1 MEKTQQMSYPNL
13 SKMALDILSIPA
25 MSVNPERLFSSAKV
39 CITELRNKLGMDILE
54 AFKCLKSWY
63 KIQGFR
69 EGSKFQE
76 EIFGI

>member
-1 MEKTQQMSYPNL
+1 MSYLNL
-13 SKMALDILSIPA
+13 SKIALDILSILA
-25 MSVNPERLFSSAKV
+25 ILADLERLFSSAKV
-39 CITELRNKLGMDILE
+39 CITEFKNKLGIDILE
-54 AFKCLKSWY
+54 AFECLKSWY

>member
-1 MEKTQQMSYPNL
+1 MSYLNL
-13 SKMALDILSIPA
+13 SKITLNILSILA
-25 MSVNPERLFSSAKV
+25 ILINLERLFSSVKV
-39 CITELRNKLGMDILE
+39 CIIELKNKLGMDILK

-63 KIQGFR
+63 KIQGFK

>member
-1 MEKTQQMSYPNL
+1 MSYLNL
-13 SKMALDILSIPA
+13 SKITLDILLILA
-25 MSVNPERLFSSAKV
+25 MLTNLERLFFNAKV
-39 CITELRNKLGMDILE
+39 CITKLKNKLGIDILK